1 MSIGRTS
8 IIPNG
13 THGSGGGFYELVMV
27 TATGKNVNRRSRW
40 WKRAMIVKPLRRNK
54 PG

>member
-1 MSIGRTS
+1 MSVGRRC

-13 THGSGGGFYELVMV
+13 THGSGGGFYGLVMV
-27 TATGKNVNRRSRW
+27 TATGKSVNRRSRW